1 MRRREFITLLGSAAA
16 AWPMAVRAAGKQPR
30 VAVLTLVSAAD
41 EIGRI
46 AAFVAGMRELGYVA
60 GQTFVIDYR
69 YADGEPVR
77 LGPLAHE
84 LIALAP
90 DVVFAGEPSA
100 ARAVKAIAPN
110 LPIVCP
116 ILSDRLPDLFASYAR
131 PGGSVTGVA
140 SLVEDLN
147 GKLVELAHDVI
158 PGLAR
163 VGLLVNPAALIERW
177 SRGRSRP
184 RPMFAGCLCLQR
196 KRASPRLLR
205 PP

>member
-1 MRRREFITLLGSAAA
+1 MKPFVGEVPVTPIGSPTPLWQAERAADRLRRESPVPDVRRREFITLLCGAV

-46 AAFVAGMRELGYVA
+46 AAFMAGMRELGYVA

-69 YADGEPVR
+69 YADGEPAR

-90 DVVFAGEPSA
+90 GVVFAGEPSA
-100 ARAVKAIAPN
+100 ARAVKAIAAN

-116 ILSDRLPDLFASYAR
+116 ILSDRLPDLFESYAR
-131 PGGSVTGVA
+131 PGGSVTG
-140 SLVEDLN
+140 
-147 GKLVELAHDVI
+147 
-158 PGLAR
+158 
-163 VGLLVNPAALIERW
+163 
-177 SRGRSRP
+177 
-184 RPMFAGCLCLQR
+184 
-196 KRASPRLLR
+196 
-205 PP
+205 